1 MSHSDNSTADAVVA
15 LLVEASSPL
24 KAAEIV
30 EQLNSS
36 GREATKK
43 LVNSVL
49 YGELSSTS
57 RVEQDASF
65 RWRAISTTGSD
76 IAVGTVEEA
85 ATAVSQKLES
95 VEVVTAAEVEV
106 RLNKDEAASEEGR
119 EARRIIHT
127 LRSGTT
133 STRAAKAI
141 TVGTSRIEREL
152 NTLTDSLFEEGTS
165 GHLVAISAD
174 WGFGKS
180 HMRML
185 LSSHLSDRGIPFI
198 HECVDARAASL
209 AHLHRSI
216 PRWLARIQFGKTRG
230 LRDALLC
237 GKIPSEKA
245 SEWASSK
252 YSAFAWGLAWALQ
265 GYEPGW
271 LQALGHNYRS
281 PDYPYQHPKSRAL
294 LEEIATFLN
303 DIGMGGL
310 VLLLDEAENINQQY
324 DIRGR
329 RKSYDTLARFM
340 EHPHILP
347 IMFVTD
353 RLHYQVEEDC
363 ERGEEVDWDNWT
375 LESEE
380 FVTRF
385 RDLEPMRPPR
395 LTDRTAEKLVSNIH
409 GLYRTAY
416 SSLPSH
422 FSAQSVLTHWRQ
434 TPTRSVRLLVRLT
447 INELDLCAQ
456 NGHAQS
462 QSGSSPH

>member
-1 MSHSDNSTADAVVA
+1 MSHSHNLTADAVVA
-15 LLVEASSPL
+15 LLVESSSPL
-24 KAAEIV
+24 KAGEIV
-30 EQLNSS
+30 ERLNTS
-36 GREATKK
+36 GREVTKK

-49 YGELSSTS
+49 YGELSSTT

-65 RWRAISTTGSD
+65 RWRAITTTGSNTAD
-76 IAVGTVEEA
+76 HAVEHV
-85 ATAVSQKLES
+85 ATAERQKLEV
-95 VEVVTAAEVEV
+95 VEVVTTSDVEA
-106 RLNKDEAASEEGR
+106 RFDMDEAAPEEGR

-165 GHLVAISAD
+165 GYLVAISAD

-185 LSSHLSDRGIPFI
+185 LSSHLSDQGIPFI

-216 PRWLARIQFGKTRG
+216 PRWLDRIQFGKTRG
-230 LRDALLC
+230 FRDALLC
-237 GKIPSEKA
+237 GQISSEKA

-252 YSAFAWGLAWALQ
+252 YSAFSWGLRWALQ
-265 GYEPGW
+265 GNEWAW
-271 LQALGHNYRS
+271 LQILGHNYRS

-353 RLHYQVEEDC
+353 RLYYQVEEDYS
-363 ERGEEVDWDNWT
+363 RGEELDWDNWT
-375 LESEE
+375 PESEE
-380 FVTRF
+380 FVTSF
-385 RDLEPMRPPR
+385 RDLKPMRPPR

-422 FSAQSVLTHWRQ
+422 FSVQSVLTHWRQ

-447 INELDLCAQ
+447 VNELDLCVQ
-456 NGHAQS
+456 NDHGRR
-462 QSGSSPH
+462 